1 MEEAKM
7 KLRITTLSENT
18 AGIGNFLAE
27 WGLSIL
33 VETDKVNILLDTGQ
47 SISASYNA
55 DILGI
60 DLSKIDKIVLSHGHF
75 DHTGGLRQILRRM
88 KKEVEIIAHP
98 DIWAVKSV
106 RREGWRGDYIGIPF
120 QRQELESL
128 GAVFNLTAK
137 PVKITDNIMTT
148 GEIPMVTD
156 FEEIDAS
163 LFVKED
169 TGWQPDKLLDDQA
182 LIIETEPGLVVILG
196 CAHRGVINTLYHAQ
210 QLTGIKPIHTL
221 LGGCHLFGASEQR
234 IQSTIAALKELDV
247 QRLGL
252 SHCTGL
258 PAAGIMAQEFGEKFL
273 YNNAG
278 TSISLA

>member
-1 MEEAKM
+1 M

-163 LFVKED
+163 LFVRED

-258 PAAGIMAQEFGEKFL
+258 PAAGIMAQEFGEKFF